1 MTSAHD
7 KPGDGVEATLAQ
19 GMSNAELGVRVREA
33 LRMSG
38 RTQTELAA
46 ALGITQAAVTRRL
59 TGHIAWKVTDL
70 APTAEL
76 LGLTV
81 AELLGHSPAEAAT
94 A

>member
-7 KPGDGVEATLAQ
+7 KLSDSAEATVAQ
-19 GMSNAELGVRVREA
+19 GMSNAELGARVREA
-33 LRMSG
+33 LRASG
-38 RTQTELAA
+38 RTQTELAT

-70 APTAEL
+70 PPTAEL

-81 AELLGHSPAEAAT
+81 PELLSGSAAAT